1 MKLFKLNQVF
11 IIISYNGIIKY
22 AINCYVIKE
31 YIMYKKTG
39 GEERIGERPSK
50 AKGAML
56 SGNAIDCILSC
67 KKI

>member
-1 MKLFKLNQVF
+1 MKIFYNY
-11 IIISYNGIIKY
+11 ISHNGIIKR
-22 AINCYVIKE
+22 AIKCYVIKE
-31 YIMYKKTG
+31 YRMHKKTRS
-39 GEERIGERPSK
+39 EERIGERPSE

>member
-1 MKLFKLNQVF
+1 
-11 IIISYNGIIKY
+11 
-22 AINCYVIKE
+22 
-31 YIMYKKTG
+31 MYKKTG

-67 KKI
+67 EKI